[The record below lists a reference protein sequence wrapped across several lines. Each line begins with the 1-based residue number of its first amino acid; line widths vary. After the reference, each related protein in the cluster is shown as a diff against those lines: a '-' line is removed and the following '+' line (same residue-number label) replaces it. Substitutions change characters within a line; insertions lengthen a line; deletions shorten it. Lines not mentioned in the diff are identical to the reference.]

1 MPGTGWYLHLIIPFL
16 QFKAEEM
23 GQFRIEEEEG
33 GVEQSVRV
41 NFWQWKEGRK
51 DESLIRSD
59 KVQEL
64 GESWNSKDVDKWR
77 LKVRA

>member
-33 GVEQSVRV
+33 GVEQSELTFV
-41 NFWQWKEGRK
+41 NERKEGRK
-51 DESLIRSD
+51 EGRVTDPIR
-59 KVQEL
+59 
-64 GESWNSKDVDKWR
+64 
-77 LKVRA
+77 